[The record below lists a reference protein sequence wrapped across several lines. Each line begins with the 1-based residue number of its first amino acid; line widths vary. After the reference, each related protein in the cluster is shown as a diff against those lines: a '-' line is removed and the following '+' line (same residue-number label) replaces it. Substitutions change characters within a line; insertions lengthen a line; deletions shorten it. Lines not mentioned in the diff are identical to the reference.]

1 MYKITWDKETGGVLL
16 HSRIVDGTL
25 GISPRPVFW
34 EELDLLKLN
43 ELGWKYPHTEEPLL
57 WAINKQYWYQ
67 GELMFEAKGANVYDA
82 ATIIFQPGKDNV
94 ELNPIDV
101 KKMLKRNAE
110 FMFLLESEAIEFIR
124 ETFIQY
130 AGARKSVAKVAAN
143 QLDYETLA
151 KRMEAKIKKKMAIVR
166 EDCDSFEIMPLDTAE
181 KQGKKVFHT
190 TKIDKFLASFSGGK
204 DSQVVLDLCTRAIP
218 STEFE
223 VIYSDTG
230 YELPPGK
237 ATLI

>member
-151 KRMEAKIKKKMAIVR
+151 KRMEAKIKKRWPLCVKIVIVSR
-166 EDCDSFEIMPLDTAE
+166 LCHLILQRNKVKKYSILRRLISFLLLSLEVKTL
-181 KQGKKVFHT
+181 K
-190 TKIDKFLASFSGGK
+190 
-204 DSQVVLDLCTRAIP
+204 LC
-218 STEFE
+218 
-223 VIYSDTG
+223 
-230 YELPPGK
+230 
-237 ATLI
+237 

>member
-43 ELGWKYPHTEEPLL
+43 KLGWKYPHTEEPLL

-151 KRMEAKIKKKMAIVR
+151 KRMEAKIKKRWLLCVKIVIVSR
-166 EDCDSFEIMPLDTAE
+166 LCHLILQRNKVKKYSIPRRLISFLLLSLEVKTL
-181 KQGKKVFHT
+181 K
-190 TKIDKFLASFSGGK
+190 
-204 DSQVVLDLCTRAIP
+204 LC
-218 STEFE
+218 
-223 VIYSDTG
+223 
-230 YELPPGK
+230 
-237 ATLI
+237 